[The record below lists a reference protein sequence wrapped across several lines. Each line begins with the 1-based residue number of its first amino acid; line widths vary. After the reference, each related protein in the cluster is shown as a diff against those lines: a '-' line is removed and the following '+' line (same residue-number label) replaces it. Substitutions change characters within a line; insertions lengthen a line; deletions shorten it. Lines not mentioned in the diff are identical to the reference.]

1 MTSIRQR
8 LFIWLLI
15 GLSILWAIAGAG
27 VYLAFKQSEIAKLD
41 SELSKLE
48 GTIRFLGIMSQRSR
62 GPVRPDRLITRPTGD
77 NSRSESN
84 RETNNRMNQ
93 TMNEFMGDS
102 PPHYMIWND
111 KGKLIKKSEE
121 ISNDHFPFPKDIE
134 SNSSR
139 IYYNLSHQGENYRVV
154 NFKFRPFRRS
164 GLRPRP
170 QGSERTVTS
179 NLDERER
186 KRERTVTSG
195 VDPNI
200 QPQED
205 PPQEIATSLEL
216 FQ

>member
-48 GTIRFLGIMSQRSR
+48 GTIRFLGIMSQRSK

-77 NSRSESN
+77 NSQSESN
-84 RETNNRMNQ
+84 RENNNRMNQ
-93 TMNEFMGDS
+93 TMNEFMSDS

-121 ISNDHFPFPKDIE
+121 ISNDHFQFPMDIE
-134 SNSSR
+134 SLSSR
-139 IYYNLSHQGENYRVV
+139 IYYNG
-154 NFKFRPFRRS
+154 KIP
-164 GLRPRP
+164 
-170 QGSERTVTS
+170 
-179 NLDERER
+179 
-186 KRERTVTSG
+186 
-195 VDPNI
+195 
-200 QPQED
+200 
-205 PPQEIATSLEL
+205 
-216 FQ
+216 